1 MSTNGDA
8 RIVLPGPDWRA
19 PANELSAA
27 GREARMQALLT
38 HVESLTLALNQHGQ
52 AILSLRS
59 KIIEV
64 DARLMTTEAALSNAT
79 AALDQVERDAVR
91 WGAMMFWQRLRWLL
105 RGPA

>member
-59 KIIEV
+59 KLVEV
-64 DARLMTTEAALSNAT
+64 DARLATTEVALQATQAAVDEL
-79 AALDQVERDAVR
+79 ERDAAR
-91 WGAMMFWQRLRWLL
+91 WGVMMFWQRLRWIL
-105 RGPA
+105 RGA